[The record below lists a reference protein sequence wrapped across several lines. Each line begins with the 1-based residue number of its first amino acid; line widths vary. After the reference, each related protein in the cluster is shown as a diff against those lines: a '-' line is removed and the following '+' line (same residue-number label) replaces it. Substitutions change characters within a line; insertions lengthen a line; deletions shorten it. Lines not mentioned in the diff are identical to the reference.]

1 MRIVFACRDRA
12 MTNKELAQSLG
23 TTPGTI
29 HYHLRPLVAEGFL
42 RAEDPRPGPRGSWE
56 QPYRSTGKSWDLAGD
71 ESSGQILRQV
81 GVEEVMSA
89 AAEDLLE
96 LGRLG
101 LTLPEGELEEL
112 MQQLHAW
119 LDDAKARSLTSES
132 DGAEPLESVTVFVA
146 VHRTP
151 GGPRSD
157 AGAGPS

>member
-1 MRIVFACRDRA
+1 
-12 MTNKELAQSLG
+12 MTNKQLAETLG

-42 RAEDPRPGPRGSWE
+42 RAEAPRPGPRGSRE
-56 QPYRSTGKSWDLAGD
+56 QPYRATGKSWEVAGD
-71 ESSGQILRQV
+71 DDSSSVLRQV

-101 LTLPEGELEEL
+101 LTLPEDELTELLEE
-112 MQQLHAW
+112 LHAW
-119 LDDAKARSLTSES
+119 LEDAKSRSRLAAPEDDTS
-132 DGAEPLESVTVFVA
+132 LERVTVFVA

-151 GGPRSD
+151 GPTPTELRD
-157 AGAGPS
+157 DR